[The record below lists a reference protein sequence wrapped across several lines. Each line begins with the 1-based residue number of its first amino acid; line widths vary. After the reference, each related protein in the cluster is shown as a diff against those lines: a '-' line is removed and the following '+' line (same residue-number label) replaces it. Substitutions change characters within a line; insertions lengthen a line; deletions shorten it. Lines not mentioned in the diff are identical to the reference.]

1 MQVIKLNDDIYSTFI
16 IYTASE
22 WKKEVYKS
30 HDIYDKTIR
39 VNLITGKRGTTL
51 IFENKHFLVVSD
63 NAILKKMQF
72 GAIIKLLD
80 IVSWTKRP
88 PKKLTRQIILFF
100 GLDSTKQR
108 TRKNIKRCKY
118 MRYKIEKIAKRNNL
132 GYSIVKFDGGFKG
145 YEFSANSYNEKA
157 FLKSLFRAKDL
168 YIRGNPYS
176 YYFTVM
182 YLDDY
187 LSLKKFDKMVFRL
200 VDMFNQALHDG
211 KTATEAKN
219 IQLHFCALCPEYFPA
234 YENIYNEIA

>member
-1 MQVIKLNDDIYSTFI
+1 
-16 IYTASE
+16 
-22 WKKEVYKS
+22 
-30 HDIYDKTIR
+30 
-39 VNLITGKRGTTL
+39 
-51 IFENKHFLVVSD
+51 
-63 NAILKKMQF
+63 
-72 GAIIKLLD
+72 
-80 IVSWTKRP
+80 
-88 PKKLTRQIILFF
+88 
-100 GLDSTKQR
+100 
-108 TRKNIKRCKY
+108 

-132 GYSIVKFDGGFKG
+132 NYSIVKFDGGFKG

-168 YIRGNPYS
+168 YIRGNSYS

-211 KTATEAKN
+211 KTAMEAKN

-234 YENIYNEIA
+234 YENIYNEIAWI

>member
-1 MQVIKLNDDIYSTFI
+1 
-16 IYTASE
+16 
-22 WKKEVYKS
+22 
-30 HDIYDKTIR
+30 
-39 VNLITGKRGTTL
+39 
-51 IFENKHFLVVSD
+51 
-63 NAILKKMQF
+63 
-72 GAIIKLLD
+72 
-80 IVSWTKRP
+80 
-88 PKKLTRQIILFF
+88 
-100 GLDSTKQR
+100 
-108 TRKNIKRCKY
+108 

-145 YEFSANSYNEKA
+145 YEFGTNSYNEKA

-234 YENIYNEIA
+234 YENIYNEIAWI